1 MKYPDFTLATHQSET
16 GSEYLFDMIKGC
28 IQRITEGETVHER
41 IDFNDKE
48 LDTFID
54 SLNSKQL
61 EGIQK
66 FFETM
71 PKLKHEVKVT
81 NPKTKKKGTVT
92 LEGLDAYFA

>member
-1 MKYPDFTLATHQSET
+1 MP
-16 GSEYLFDMIKGC
+16 
-28 IQRITEGETVHER
+28 RITEGETVHER

-92 LEGLDAYFA
+92 LEGLDAFFA